1 MINVLVVDDSPV
13 LRRLLW
19 RILESDPEL
28 HVAGSVD
35 SGEAALEFLAGR
47 EVDVVTMDIHMTGM
61 DGFETTRTIMESDR
75 PLPVVMVSSCW
86 DPVEVEK
93 TFEAMG
99 AGAVA
104 ILGKPP
110 GTVAGSDDYSREL
123 LRVVKEAAA
132 SRVNRL
138 RRRGGNATRSGERAD
153 YVNPAGG
160 RTPPAADGGR
170 ISIVAVG
177 ASTGGPQALAEFL
190 APLPEHFPRPILVVQ
205 HIAKG
210 FTPGLVDWLGRA
222 ARLRVVMAR
231 EGERPEGG
239 LVYVAPEGLHMGL
252 GTGGLL
258 TLSDDPPEH
267 LVRPSASWL
276 FRSVAAVHGGR
287 AAAILFS
294 GMGSDGAVELGQLRA
309 LGAVTFAQDRA
320 SSVVWG
326 MPGEA
331 VRLGAA
337 AHVGDPSRIAS
348 ILLDAVMPSGRSER
362 HD

>member
-153 YVNPAGG
+153 DVNPAGG

-177 ASTGGPQALAEFL
+177 ASTGGPQALA
-190 APLPEHFPRPILVVQ
+190 
-205 HIAKG
+205 
-210 FTPGLVDWLGRA
+210 
-222 ARLRVVMAR
+222 
-231 EGERPEGG
+231 
-239 LVYVAPEGLHMGL
+239 
-252 GTGGLL
+252 
-258 TLSDDPPEH
+258 
-267 LVRPSASWL
+267 
-276 FRSVAAVHGGR
+276 
-287 AAAILFS
+287 
-294 GMGSDGAVELGQLRA
+294 
-309 LGAVTFAQDRA
+309 DRK
-320 SSVVWG
+320 SVV
-326 MPGEA
+326 
-331 VRLGAA
+331 
-337 AHVGDPSRIAS
+337 
-348 ILLDAVMPSGRSER
+348 
-362 HD
+362 